1 MFASFAAGE
10 IIVATTLVAKITL
23 ERQFL
28 AFPLASAL
36 FWLEK
41 TNW

>member
-1 MFASFAAGE
+1 M
-10 IIVATTLVAKITL
+10 IVGTTLVAKIAL

-28 AFPLASAL
+28 AFPLDSAL